1 MTDET
6 KKRNRGRPRAFYE
19 KSDANTI
26 QSLDR
31 ALHILAALAEEDGAS
46 LTELSERTAQSPT
59 TAYRVLSTFL
69 QHDIVSF
76 DQNLQIWNIGPGAFR
91 IGSTFLNRTNL
102 LTATRPIMQRLM
114 RETGE
119 TANLGIERD
128 GRVMFL
134 SQVET
139 PETIRA
145 FFAPGTLSL
154 MHASGIGKV
163 LLSRLSAD
171 RLDAILSL
179 HGMPAL
185 TSKTIVERAALD
197 KELSTIQAKGFAVD
211 DEEANEGMRC
221 IAAPITNAYGE
232 AVAGLSVSG
241 PGFRLTRDRIDQV
254 GDIVATLAQEASSA
268 LGA

>member
-1 MTDET
+1 MPGET
-6 KKRNRGRPRAFYE
+6 KKRNRGRPRGFY
-19 KSDANTI
+19 DQTDVNTI

-31 ALHILAALAEEDGAS
+31 ALHILSALSEEDGAS
-46 LTELSERTAQSPT
+46 LTELSERTGQSPT
-59 TAYRVLSTFL
+59 TTYRVLSTFL
-69 QHDIVSF
+69 LHDMVSF
-76 DQNLQIWNIGPGAFR
+76 DRDMQIWNIGPGAFR

-102 LTATRPIMQRLM
+102 LATTRPIMQQLM

-139 PETIRA
+139 PQTIRA
-145 FFAPGTLSL
+145 FFAPGTLSP

-163 LLSRLSAD
+163 LLAQFAMD
-171 RLDAILSL
+171 RVDAILFQ

-185 TSKTIVERAALD
+185 TGKTISRRAQLDAELASIRAA
-197 KELSTIQAKGFAVD
+197 GFAVD
-211 DEEANEGMRC
+211 DEEANDGMRC

-232 AVAGLSVSG
+232 AIAGLSVSG
-241 PGFRLTRDRIDQV
+241 PGFRLTKERIMEV
-254 GDIVATLAQEASSA
+254 GKIVSAHAREASRA